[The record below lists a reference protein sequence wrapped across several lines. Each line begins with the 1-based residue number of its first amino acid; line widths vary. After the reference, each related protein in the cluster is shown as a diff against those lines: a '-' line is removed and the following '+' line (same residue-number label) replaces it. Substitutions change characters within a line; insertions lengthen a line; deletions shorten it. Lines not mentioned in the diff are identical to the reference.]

1 MTDLNASILIITL
14 NVIEERIQKKSST
27 FTLKNQEIRTNG
39 NSILA
44 EVKEI
49 TKYQIS
55 VEVKSIKQK
64 TKNVLKTMKPKVHGV
79 RRREERALEKKFG
92 MIGEGVGQETKEEVQ
107 PNLQKKLFPTS
118 FAHSRT
124 FRKERGDETESGFGE
139 SNRLFYDRIHFV
151 TEGI

>member
-55 VEVKSIKQK
+55 VEVKS
-64 TKNVLKTMKPKVHGV
+64 
-79 RRREERALEKKFG
+79 KK
-92 MIGEGVGQETKEEVQ
+92 
-107 PNLQKKLFPTS
+107 
-118 FAHSRT
+118 
-124 FRKERGDETESGFGE
+124 
-139 SNRLFYDRIHFV
+139 
-151 TEGI
+151 

>member
-64 TKNVLKTMKPKVHGV
+64 TKNVLKTMKPKVCF
-79 RRREERALEKKFG
+79 FG
-92 MIGEGVGQETKEEVQ
+92 FI
-107 PNLQKKLFPTS
+107 N
-118 FAHSRT
+118 
-124 FRKERGDETESGFGE
+124 
-139 SNRLFYDRIHFV
+139 
-151 TEGI
+151 